1 MEDQFTNENTWVNA
15 QLLAHRKHGQLS
27 LPGCI
32 PRWVGRPGGRLK
44 DQPFPLNELFRINA
58 FLENGAN
65 KLGLIS
71 SLVDK
76 NSYPVVEE
84 LYH

>member
-1 MEDQFTNENTWVNA
+1 MEGQFTNENTWVNA
-15 QLLAHRKHGQLS
+15 PLLAHRKLGQLS

-44 DQPFPLNELFRINA
+44 DQPFPLDEIFRINVYC
-58 FLENGAN
+58 ESGPN

>member
-1 MEDQFTNENTWVNA
+1 MEGQFTNENTWVNA
-15 QLLAHRKHGQLS
+15 PLLAHHKLGQLS

-44 DQPFPLNELFRINA
+44 DQPFPLDEIFRINVYC
-58 FLENGAN
+58 ESGPN
-65 KLGLIS
+65 KLGLII

>member
-1 MEDQFTNENTWVNA
+1 MEGQFTNENTWVNA
-15 QLLAHRKHGQLS
+15 QLLAHRKLGQLS

-44 DQPFPLNELFRINA
+44 DQPFPLNDLFRINV
-58 FLENGAN
+58 FFENGA
-65 KLGLIS
+65 KELGLIS
-71 SLVDK
+71 SLV
-76 NSYPVVEE
+76 NQYSYPAVEE

>member
-1 MEDQFTNENTWVNA
+1 MEGQFTNENTWVNA

-44 DQPFPLNELFRINA
+44 DQPFPLNELFRINV
-58 FLENGAN
+58 FFENGA
-65 KLGLIS
+65 KELGLIF

-76 NSYPVVEE
+76 NSYQVVEE

>member
-1 MEDQFTNENTWVNA
+1 MEGQFTNANTWVNA
-15 QLLAHRKHGQLS
+15 QLFAHRKHGQLS

-44 DQPFPLNELFRINA
+44 DQPFPLNENLRINV
-58 FLENGAN
+58 FFENGPN

-71 SLVDK
+71 SLDDK
-76 NSYPVVEE
+76 NFYPVVEE